1 MSPIDRRDFVRLNAA
16 ALTGAALGP
25 TSLAGG
31 ETRIG
36 MRPPTPSANP
46 SPGFYRFDLDDT
58 EITVLSDGYFHFPM
72 DAVKVDDPL
81 EHRAFNV
88 DPERRAEYFR
98 SRLVPAEHTPLQV
111 SPVLID
117 SGDRR
122 TLIDPGL
129 GIWSESHPTG
139 GRLGPSLEAA
149 GVPPESIDAVIL
161 THAHPDHMWGLLDP
175 QTEAPA
181 FRNAEVLISEREFDF
196 WTSDEAP
203 DALFE
208 AVVETEAL
216 LGATRGILEAHD
228 DRVRT
233 IRSDEEVA
241 TGIRSIPSPG
251 HTPGHIALGVE
262 GGRHELLI
270 VGDAVVFTH
279 VSFEHP
285 EWQFFHD
292 VDRELAGLTRR
303 RLLDQAATD
312 EMLILG
318 FHFPFPGLGYALRH
332 ADAFRWHPAG
342 WNVLS

>member
-1 MSPIDRRDFVRLNAA
+1 MSNSNMNRREFIRLNTTALAGAA
-16 ALTGAALGP
+16 IAPAAIAGEKQGTHTQTGADNHN
-25 TSLAGG
+25 
-31 ETRIG
+31 R
-36 MRPPTPSANP
+36 
-46 SPGFYRFDLDDT
+46 SPGFYRFAMGDT

-72 DAVKVDDPL
+72 DLIKVNDPL

-98 SRLVPAEHTPLQV
+98 SRLVPADHTPLQA
-111 SPVLID
+111 SPILIE

-122 TLIDPGL
+122 TLVDPGI
-129 GIWSESHPTG
+129 GIAFPNFPPAG

-161 THAHPDHMWGLLDP
+161 THAHPDHMGGLLDP

-181 FRNAEVLISEREFDF
+181 FPNAEVLISEREFEF
-196 WTSDEAP
+196 WTGDEAP
-203 DALFE
+203 AALEPIFE
-208 AVVETEAL
+208 LEEP
-216 LGATRGILEAHD
+216 GAAERGVLEGLE

-233 IRSDEEVA
+233 IQSDEEVV

-251 HTPGHIALGVE
+251 HTPGHIAIDVE
-262 GGRHELLI
+262 GGGQELLI
-270 VGDAVVFTH
+270 VGDALVFTH

-292 VDRELAGLTRR
+292 IDREEAVRSRR
-303 RLLDQAATD
+303 RLLDRAATD

-318 FHFPFPGLGYALRH
+318 FHFPFPG
-332 ADAFRWHPAG
+332 
-342 WNVLS
+342 